1 MTQASTVD
9 LSKVPLALEDKW
21 VVLRASDHAALGHGD
36 SPAEALADA
45 RVDAQDPTILLA
57 RIPSGR
63 VPMIA

>member
-1 MTQASTVD
+1 MAQVPVID
-9 LSKVPLALEDKW
+9 LSRVPEALEDKW
-21 VVLRASDHAALGHGD
+21 VVLRASDQKALGHGD